1 MPARHTVY
9 LFRERVS
16 PAASILMDMYIWYS
30 HGSCVP
36 EGNTWVILCRE
47 RRFTGVI
54 CIIRVYGIQP
64 F

>member
-16 PAASILMDMYIWYS
+16 PAASILTDMYIWYS

-36 EGNTWVILCRE
+36 EGICVILCKE
-47 RRFTGVI
+47 RRFAGVI
-54 CIIRVYGIQP
+54 CIIRVYGIHC